1 MHTFDIL
8 QHKKVP
14 LLELAIVAAIA
25 SAVASVTTDTSNGA
39 VQSENMEF
47 FFKCLKVHEIQSQ
60 IAKGNRPLILASVVA
75 AGWSFKNPP
84 QYMLLELPVP
94 D

>member
-39 VQSENMEF
+39 VQSEIME
-47 FFKCLKVHEIQSQ
+47 FFKCLKVHQIQSQ

-84 QYMLLELPVP
+84 Q
-94 D
+94 